1 MKKLIG
7 VIVLASIVFSCDSA
21 LDRRYNEKTL
31 EEDGKAI
38 RAEIDTTDTAL
49 LLGTIIRYKF
59 EDKALEGK
67 TYRDLIEE
75 GRKFKE
81 EQDKIEA
88 EEKALALRARKE
100 EEEKTKRLNESL
112 TVTVFEKNFIK
123 LDYEEYITYKFAFKN
138 KTDKDILALTGVM
151 IFNDLFDKEI
161 KKLSLTYDDGVAANS
176 TIQWDATTDYNQ
188 FIDSDKAL
196 KNKELDKIKLVWVP
210 EKIIF
215 KDGTTLE

>member
-1 MKKLIG
+1 MRTLIC
-7 VIVLASIVFSCDSA
+7 VIVLVLVLFGCESP
-21 LDRRYNEKTL
+21 LDRTYNEKTL
-31 EEDGKAI
+31 EEDAKAI
-38 RAEIDTTDTAL
+38 RAEIDTTETVL
-49 LLGTIIRYKF
+49 LLGTIFRYKF
-59 EDKALEGK
+59 EEKALEGK

-75 GRKFKE
+75 GRKFKA

-88 EEKALALRARKE
+88 EEKALAARAREAE
-100 EEEKTKRLNESL
+100 EAKTKRLNESL
-112 TVTVFEKNFIK
+112 TVTVFDKSFIK

-151 IFNDLFDKEI
+151 IFNDLFDKKI
-161 KKLSLTYDDGVAANS
+161 KELSLTYDDGVAANS
-176 TIQWDATTDYNQ
+176 TIQWDATTEYNQ

-196 KNKELDKIKLVWVP
+196 KNKDLDKIKLVWVP